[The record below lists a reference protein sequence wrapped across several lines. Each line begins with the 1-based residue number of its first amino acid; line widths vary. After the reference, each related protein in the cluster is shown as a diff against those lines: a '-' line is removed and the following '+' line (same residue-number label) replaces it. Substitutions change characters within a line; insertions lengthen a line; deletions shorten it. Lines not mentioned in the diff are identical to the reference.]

1 MKSQFSYCSLAWMFC
16 LRNANNLINKIQEIS
31 LRFIINV
38 KTSTFEQAS
47 KEMTTHQKNLQ
58 VLMGEVFKIVDGFTP
73 PIMDDFFLFPGNTII
88 FGTFN

>member
-1 MKSQFSYCSLAWMFC
+1 MFC
-16 LRNANNLINKIQEIS
+16 LRNTNNLINKIQEIS
-31 LRFIINV
+31 LRFIISV

-58 VLMGEVFKIVDGFTP
+58 VLMGEAFKIVDGFTP
-73 PIMDDFFLFPGNTII
+73 PIMDDFFLFPGNIII